1 MINTKIIH
9 NLLMCIVI
17 LGLGRGCG
25 AVIGGFFV
33 KYFGTTT
40 TFRGYGRTLF

>member
-1 MINTKIIH
+1 
-9 NLLMCIVI
+9 MCWHLCR

-33 KYFGTTT
+33 NYIGSAA
-40 TFRGYGRTLF
+40 TFRAYGELTF